1 MKADILPKDNH
12 ENEDETGN
20 DILLELKRLKE
31 MEEVQVLIDKLDF
44 DNPFSAEEFI
54 KYDKSEITDEMI
66 SDEEILKAV
75 LPDQEDE
82 REEDSLLPTITSGKV
97 IEAYD
102 KVILYLE
109 QQEKFFGMKKEEL
122 RSIKKLR
129 KEALK
134 QQFVSSKQ
142 TNLDK
147 FITIIE

>member
-1 MKADILPKDNH
+1 
-12 ENEDETGN
+12 
-20 DILLELKRLKE
+20 
-31 MEEVQVLIDKLDF
+31 
-44 DNPFSAEEFI
+44 
-54 KYDKSEITDEMI
+54 MI
-66 SDEEILKAV
+66 SDKEILKAV

-82 REEDSLLPTITSGKV
+82 RKENSLSSTITSGEV
-97 IEAYD
+97 IEAYN

-109 QQEKFFGMKKEEL
+109 QQEKSFDMKKKEL

-134 QQFVSSKQ
+134 QQFVFSKQ

>member
-1 MKADILPKDNH
+1 
-12 ENEDETGN
+12 
-20 DILLELKRLKE
+20 
-31 MEEVQVLIDKLDF
+31 
-44 DNPFSAEEFI
+44 
-54 KYDKSEITDEMI
+54 MI

-75 LPDQEDE
+75 LPDQEDK
-82 REEDSLLPTITSGKV
+82 REEDSLSPTITSGEV

-109 QQEKFFGMKKEEL
+109 QQEKSFGMKKKEL

>member
-1 MKADILPKDNH
+1 
-12 ENEDETGN
+12 
-20 DILLELKRLKE
+20 

-44 DNPFSAEEFI
+44 DNPFSAKEFI
-54 KYDKSEITDEMI
+54 KYDKSEIIDKII

-75 LPDQEDE
+75 LPDQEDK
-82 REEDSLLPTITSGKV
+82 REEDSLSPIITSGEV

-109 QQEKFFGMKKEEL
+109 QQEKTFGVKKEEL

-134 QQFVSSKQ
+134 QQFVLSKQ